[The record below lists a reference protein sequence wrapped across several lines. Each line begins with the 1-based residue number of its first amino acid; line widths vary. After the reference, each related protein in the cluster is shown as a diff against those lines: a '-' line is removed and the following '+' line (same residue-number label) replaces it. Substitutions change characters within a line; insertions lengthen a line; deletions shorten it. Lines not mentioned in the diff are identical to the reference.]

1 MVLGVNLTLL
11 MGESVPRPV
20 SRELVEAIQSV
31 EVTHADEGRSGFQI
45 VFRVGRR
52 DRGDLAEYRLLANP
66 IFKVFSRVTLVVTLG
81 ATAQVLID
89 GVITNQQLAPNPEPG
104 KTTLTLTGEDISV
117 MMDLEQRSEPHD
129 VQDEA
134 TIAEMILGQYKIY
147 GVEPRVIKPTHIDRP
162 TQNERVPV
170 QQGTDLAYLRE
181 IGQRFAHVF
190 YIIPGPAVGTSIAY
204 WGPPQ
209 RQTQPQK
216 TLTVNMGSFTNVRS
230 INFQYNGMSATRLE
244 GSAQDRRTNEIRSV
258 REDRS
263 DRPPLSQ
270 FPALEN
276 QRHYRITQFRQT
288 GRDTAQADA
297 RAQADVDRSVDNVVT
312 ASGELDT
319 VHYGSVLQLR
329 GLVGLRGVGHSY
341 DGLYYVKR
349 VSHRI
354 SPGQYQQSF
363 TITREGL
370 SSTKQR
376 LAV

>member
-1 MVLGVNLTLL
+1 

-45 VFRVGRR
+45 IFRVGRR

-81 ATAQVLID
+81 AAAQVLID

-117 MMDLEQRSEPHD
+117 MMDLEQRSLEHKA
-129 VQDEA
+129 QDEA
-134 TIAEMILGQYKIY
+134 SIAEMILRQYKNY
-147 GVEPRVIKPTHIDRP
+147 GIEPQVIKPTHIDRP
-162 TQNERVPV
+162 TGSERIPV
-170 QQGTDLAYLRE
+170 QQGTDLAYLRQ

-190 YIIPGPAVGTSIAY
+190 YIIPGQSMGTSIAY

-270 FPALEN
+270 FPALGN
-276 QRHYRITQFRQT
+276 QRHYRVTQFRQT
-288 GRDTAQADA
+288 GRDTAQAGA
-297 RAQADVDRSVDNVVT
+297 RAQAEADRSVDNVVT

-319 VHYGSVLQLR
+319 VHYGSVLKLR

-363 TITREGL
+363 TLTREGL
-370 SSTKQR
+370 VSTKQR

>member
-1 MVLGVNLTLL
+1 M
-11 MGESVPRPV
+11 
-20 SRELVEAIQSV
+20 EAIQSV

-81 ATAQVLID
+81 ATAQVLMD

-117 MMDLEQRSEPHD
+117 MMDLEERSEPYKA
-129 VQDEA
+129 QDEA
-134 TIAEMILGQYKIY
+134 SIAQIILEKYTTY
-147 GVEPRVIKPTHIDRP
+147 GVKPNVVKPTFVDRP
-162 TQNERVPV
+162 TQNERIPV
-170 QQGTDLAYLRE
+170 QQGTDLAYLRQ

-190 YIIPGPAVGTSIAY
+190 YMTPGQSVGTSIAY

-230 INFQYNGMSATRLE
+230 INFQYNGMSATKLE

-276 QRHYRITQFRQT
+276 QQHYRITQFRQT
-288 GRDTAQADA
+288 GRDTARADA
-297 RAQADVDRSVDNVVT
+297 HAQAEADRSVDNVVT

-319 VHYGSVLQLR
+319 IHYGSVLQLR

-370 SSTKQR
+370 GSTQQR